1 MIRRCACVI
10 VAVGSFSLNDAMGQ
24 AAIGVSLHENNTVQ
38 TTNTEQHPTA
48 LKNPAAQQPPPGGN
62 PLWGIPVSSLS
73 ATRERPIFSVSRR
86 PPAPPVAVQ
95 PVAEAPAQ
103 PKPAEPERPLLTLVG
118 TAIGKIQNV
127 AVVFDPAQITTP

>member
-10 VAVGSFSLNDAMGQ
+10 VAMGSFSLNDAMGQ

-38 TTNTEQHPTA
+38 TTTTEQHSTA
-48 LKNPAAQQPPPGGN
+48 LKAAQQPPPGGN

-86 PPAPPVAVQ
+86 PPAPPVAVR

-127 AVVFDPAQITTP
+127 AVVFDPATKTLVL